1 MGRLPVEARRAQLIE
16 KGMALFAE
24 NSFDKL
30 STEALAKEAGVS
42 KALLF
47 HYFGSK
53 RGFYVATIRQMAGLL
68 ADATEPEAD
77 RAFVDALRGSLEGY
91 VAFVRDNGAL
101 YLALVRGGVGA
112 DAEVHGILDAV
123 RLASVERV
131 LEQANITRAS
141 ARLRAA
147 LLGWV
152 AFTETTTI
160 AWFERRGFSER
171 ALVDLLVDTCLGVL
185 EREGRKI
192 R

>member
-16 KGMALFAE
+16 KGMELFAE

-53 RGFYVATIRQMAGLL
+53 RGFYVATILRMAELV
-68 ADATEPEAD
+68 ADATEPD
-77 RAFVDALRGSLEGY
+77 GDLAFVDTLRGSLEGY
-91 VAFVRDNGAL
+91 VGFVRDNGAL

-123 RLASVERV
+123 RVASVERV
-131 LEQANITRAS
+131 LEQANITRPG